1 MVYYDPTADFGPEGV
16 RGTVKALN
24 TSFGARAD
32 IGSWNVVLSGGYGQ
46 QREGY
51 DGVNIVHLLRLAR
64 AVAASDPAQAINLF
78 GDGAVNDP
86 ALIDSLRGSITVR
99 TRYKNWNAALRADGK
114 LFALPAGDVK
124 LALGAEYQH
133 VSPNHLQ
140 SFALFPDE
148 PHRLL
153 IHGLPPKRIL

>member
-32 IGSWNVVLSGGYGQ
+32 IGSWNVELSGGYGQ

-64 AVAASDPAQAINLF
+64 AVAASDPAQAINPF
-78 GDGAVNDP
+78 GRAEERRVGKECVMTCV
-86 ALIDSLRGSITVR
+86 SRWVR
-99 TRYKNWNAALRADGK
+99 
-114 LFALPAGDVK
+114 
-124 LALGAEYQH
+124 
-133 VSPNHLQ
+133 
-140 SFALFPDE
+140 
-148 PHRLL
+148 
-153 IHGLPPKRIL
+153 